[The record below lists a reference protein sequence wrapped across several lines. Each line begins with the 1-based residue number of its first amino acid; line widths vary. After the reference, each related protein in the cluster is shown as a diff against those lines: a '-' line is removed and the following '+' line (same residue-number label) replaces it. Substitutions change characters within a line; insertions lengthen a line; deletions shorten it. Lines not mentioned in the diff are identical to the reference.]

1 MLLGDQCQLP
11 PTLVSRHAA
20 SQAASAPLFTRLI
33 ADGAPCHMLDTQYRM
48 HPAIAQLPADL
59 IYAGRLASGVRAGP

>member
-1 MLLGDQCQLP
+1 MSKIPQEESHLFLRVCSR
-11 PTLVSRHAA
+11 VSTA
-20 SQAASAPLFTRLI
+20 LI